1 MSSTFNDGVNTF
13 FRRKSD
19 HEGVKIS
26 FNDEGAISVTLY
38 IVHSIWISYSG
49 CGLTFTRTYKT
60 ALVSYTEIE
69 VQTIDVVVQDI
80 IFDDLV
86 TPSTALGGYLYEFR
100 QSIKLWIRYGYH

>member
-38 IVHSIWISYSG
+38 VCI
-49 CGLTFTRTYKT
+49 
-60 ALVSYTEIE
+60 
-69 VQTIDVVVQDI
+69 Q
-80 IFDDLV
+80 
-86 TPSTALGGYLYEFR
+86 
-100 QSIKLWIRYGYH
+100 YGYRILMCLYVYKNISKQL